1 VDLARKGAQ
10 LEVRKEGVTTARGRA
25 PARQWLAYAAL
36 AAAVGGMAW
45 SALFVRWAG
54 IPGAASAFY
63 RVSIAAAV
71 LVPWRMIR
79 GSSRPLEYR
88 SILLALAGGAFFA
101 LDLVLFNS
109 AVLRT
114 TAATAVL
121 LGNNAPIFVGLGTW
135 IFFKDRP
142 RAAFWVGL
150 ALALGGCAFIVFADA
165 SSGQSLA
172 GDVTG
177 DLLAL
182 SAAVFWAAYMVTT
195 GHVRTAMD
203 TLTFNTF
210 AIAGS
215 VISLGLIC
223 LALRVPLSGYS
234 GQTWAALFGLG
245 FISQLASYYALVY
258 ALGHL
263 PATVTSVSVLAQVPL
278 TALLAAALL
287 GEPLSSAQ
295 IAGGLVVLSGIY
307 VVSRP

>member
-1 VDLARKGAQ
+1 
-10 LEVRKEGVTTARGRA
+10 VTIDRQRA
-25 PARQWLAYAAL
+25 PARRWLAYAAL
-36 AAAVGGMAW
+36 AAAVAGMAW

-63 RVSIAAAV
+63 RVLIAAAV
-71 LVPWRMIR
+71 LVPWRLIR
-79 GSSRPLEYR
+79 GSSRPVDRR

-150 ALALGGCAFIVFADA
+150 ALALGGCAFIVLADA
-165 SSGQSLA
+165 SSGQSVA

-182 SAAVFWAAYMVTT
+182 CAAVFWAAYMVTT

-215 VISLGLIC
+215 VIALLIIC
-223 LALRVPLSGYS
+223 LVLGVPLSGYS
-234 GQTWAALFGLG
+234 GRTWAALLGLG

-263 PATVTSVSVLAQVPL
+263 PATVTSVSVLGQVPL

-287 GEPLSSAQ
+287 GEPLSGAQ